1 MSYFI
6 SPVEETDWKLD
17 SSALATAIQQHW
29 PEAEVESVSD
39 DSSNHQLEWSIKF
52 QDHRLEGSLDRSGQA
67 VHLDGDIDD
76 CAAFAVW
83 LRSEVSDAQSL
94 VMYDES
100 YSVDIALEPQMDQAT
115 IVEVFTS
122 ADEE

>member
-6 SPVEETDWKLD
+6 SPAEETDWKLD
-17 SSALATAIQQHW
+17 SSTLATAIQQQW
-29 PEAEVESVSD
+29 PQAKVEPVGD

-52 QDHRLEGSLDRSGQA
+52 QAHQLDGSLDRSGQA
-67 VHLDGDIDD
+67 VHLDGDLGD

-83 LRSEVSDAQSL
+83 LRSEVGDAQPL

-100 YSVDIALEPQMDQAT
+100 YSVDVALAPQTDQAT
-115 IVEVFTS
+115 IVDAFVS
-122 ADEE
+122 AE